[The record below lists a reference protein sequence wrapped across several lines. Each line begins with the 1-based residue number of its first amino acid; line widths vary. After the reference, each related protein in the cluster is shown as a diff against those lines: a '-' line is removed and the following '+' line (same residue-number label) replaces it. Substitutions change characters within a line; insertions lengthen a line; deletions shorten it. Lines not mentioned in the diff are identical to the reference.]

1 MEPPLNKLTIFR
13 ERIQSALNFFDI
25 FNEQFEPLS
34 LETPPDLS
42 KCFVPL
48 ISYPKNLIQKSNLS
62 LSLIF
67 SLLNHCPQSA
77 TAKILRKIINKHFL
91 NENHSKSPKQSILK
105 FCFEFLTDMSEL
117 YDLPFL
123 ETLRFDD
130 FEENL
135 RYKSMT
141 EESLQNYMDKIYL
154 IDHTSAETLEISDIE
169 FVLSFFAEHFL
180 LNFTLAL
187 TFLLTNL
194 MFFLCGFNESI
205 LKKIYMG
212 NREDPEFSLVELL
225 CCRDFNLLKDFAL
238 EFIQNQGSLYYNEE
252 IFGKWHGDFLK
263 IASNVYFQE
272 EFARILFN
280 SKLNIGFEKIN
291 IILGIDL
298 MISVKVFNF
307 ESDNN

>member
-1 MEPPLNKLTIFR
+1 MEPPSNKITIFR
-13 ERIQSALNFFDI
+13 ERIQLALNFFDI

-34 LETPPDLS
+34 LETPLDLS

-48 ISYPKNLIQKSNLS
+48 ISYPKNLIQKSNIS

-67 SLLNHCPQSA
+67 SLLNSCPQSA
-77 TAKILRKIINKHFL
+77 TAKILKKIINKHFL
-91 NENHSKSPKQSILK
+91 QNENQSKSPKQSILR
-105 FCFEFLTDMSEL
+105 FCFEFLTDMSEI
-117 YDLPFL
+117 YDLSYF
-123 ETLRFDD
+123 ENLRFDD

-141 EESLQNYMDKIYL
+141 EESLQNYINKIYL
-154 IDHTSAETLEISDIE
+154 IDNTSSETLEISDIE
-169 FVLSFFAEHFL
+169 LFLSFFSEHFL
-180 LNFTLAL
+180 LNFALAL

-194 MFFLCGFNESI
+194 MFFLSGFNETI
-205 LKKIYMG
+205 LKKIYLG
-212 NREDPEFSLVELL
+212 NREDPELSLVELL

-252 IFGKWHGDFLK
+252 IFRKSHGDFLK

-291 IILGIDL
+291 IILGID
-298 MISVKVFNF
+298 FNDF
-307 ESDNN
+307 I